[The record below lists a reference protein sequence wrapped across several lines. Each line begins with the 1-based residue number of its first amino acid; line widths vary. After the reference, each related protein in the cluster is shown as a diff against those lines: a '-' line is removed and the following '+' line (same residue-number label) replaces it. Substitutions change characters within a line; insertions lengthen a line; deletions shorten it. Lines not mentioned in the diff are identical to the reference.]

1 MKKQQIHRFLE
12 LTKLFSKPHPWH
24 GISSGKEAPETLT
37 VFIEIVP
44 GDTMKYELDKQ
55 SGYLRVDRPQRFSS
69 ISPVP
74 YGFVPQTLCA
84 DSVAEYCMEQTGKTG
99 IKGDDDPLDI
109 CVVTE
114 RIIPHGN
121 LILEAIP
128 IGGFRMIDGNE
139 ADDKI
144 LAVMKGDAL
153 YGEIRSMKKFPK
165 SLKERLHHYFLTYK
179 QMPDDRSR
187 RECEITDI
195 YDRDEAL
202 EVIRRSM
209 ADYRNKFDA
218 GKKELLELMGNLED
232 LLEE

>member
-1 MKKQQIHRFLE
+1 MKKKQVQRFLE
-12 LTKLFSKPHPWH
+12 LSRLFSKPHPWH
-24 GISSGKEAPETLT
+24 GINIGEEAPGQLT

-44 GDTMKYELDKQ
+44 GDTMKYELDKE
-55 SGYLRVDRPQRFSS
+55 SGYLKVDRPQRFSS

-84 DSVAEYCMEQTGKTG
+84 DSVADYCMQKTG
-99 IKGDDDPLDI
+99 RTGIIGDGDPLDI

-128 IGGFRMIDGNE
+128 VGGLRMIDGEE

-144 LAVMKGDAL
+144 IAVMKGDEL
-153 YGEIRSMKKFPK
+153 YGGIRTMKEFPE

-179 QMPDDRSR
+179 QMPDEKG
-187 RECEITDI
+187 REHCEITDI
-195 YDRDEAL
+195 YDREEAL
-202 EVIRRSM
+202 EVIRRSRQ
-209 ADYRNKFDA
+209 DYRKRFDP
-218 GKKELLELMGNLED
+218 GKRD
-232 LLEE
+232 LLNLLVNLPDLID